1 MVIDVTV
8 CTRCEKCDTWWNHIQ
23 KTICQ
28 ANIIITEAF
37 KEVYNHPAHVNH
49 TICQKPFPEQSFYHS
64 IDGYYGG
71 YSHQRSNAYPFFIL
85 WFPIDIGLENNH

>member
-1 MVIDVTV
+1 M
-8 CTRCEKCDTWWNHIQ
+8 NHSLW
-23 KTICQ
+23 
-28 ANIIITEAF
+28 F
-37 KEVYNHPAHVNH
+37 KD
-49 TICQKPFPEQSFYHS
+49 ISQKPFPEQSFYHS